1 LKIYQSQLPSAGIA
15 AGIRRQTIFIFL
27 FFSFSTFPVGVVR
40 TFTVELWRDGWWP
53 KRSDSE
59 QRFHAK
65 SKPYS
70 KRMSTAITCDVVEL
84 DYNDLVAGKDLSA
97 EVERA
102 FGVDGAGLLTV
113 KNVPGYVEARSKLL
127 PLSKSFADLPDEVKD
142 KYVLSDAYY
151 AFGWSHGKEKLQAKP
166 DYSKGS
172 FYANPQ
178 YDRPVDDEDT
188 IAKYPSF
195 VHPNIWPKEELP
207 ELETAFKAL
216 GQVIISVGKLVAKQA
231 DKFVRSKCPTY
242 PENNLENTIETSL
255 CCKARLLHYFPIAND
270 DSAMDSADNE
280 FSSWCGWHNDHG
292 SLTGLTSALYLDE
305 NGNQVVN
312 TDKTAGM
319 HGDCIAHT

>member
-15 AGIRRQTIFIFL
+15 AGIRRQMIFIFL
-27 FFSFSTFPVGVVR
+27 FFSFSTYPVGVVR

-53 KRSDSE
+53 KRSDRE

-65 SKPYS
+65 SKPFS
-70 KRMSTAITCDVVEL
+70 KLMSTAITCDVVEL

-231 DKFVRSKCPTY
+231 DKFVRS
-242 PENNLENTIETSL
+242 
-255 CCKARLLHYFPIAND
+255 
-270 DSAMDSADNE
+270 
-280 FSSWCGWHNDHG
+280 
-292 SLTGLTSALYLDE
+292 TGPPSP
-305 NGNQVVN
+305 
-312 TDKTAGM
+312 
-319 HGDCIAHT
+319 